1 MAQLKNKSPKR
12 LPREMVAPFIGEEN
26 FVVPKRGGFG
36 QPDMEDY
43 VMVAGSGSVA
53 VPDAPSESP
62 SSSGTSTSTSTPVA
76 PVGTQ
81 VGTTPPTTTDP
92 STQAD
97 APVTTPPPS
106 TTTPP
111 VTSDEKTQAQIDCES
126 AGGVYLNGVC
136 NVATRTD
143 LVFPDFSKLD
153 CATLKFQIDSINST
167 LATSKFSVEITEQY
181 IRALASAKSNYD
193 TKCPTAPPTNTTP
206 TPVIPVLPIGGFGGG
221 FGGGGGFGEPPAE
234 GGVVEEPKKS
244 NAGLIIILVGIGVLY
259 YLTRKRN

>member
-12 LPREMVAPFIGEEN
+12 LPREMVTPFSGEEN
-26 FVVPKRGGFG
+26 FVVPKKGGFG
-36 QPDMEDY
+36 QPDNEHY

-53 VPDAPSESP
+53 VPDAPVESP
-62 SSSGTSTSTSTPVA
+62 SSSGTSTSTGIPVA

-81 VGTTPPTTTDP
+81 VGSTTPPPVDP
-92 STQAD
+92 STQVD

-111 VTSDEKTQAQIDCES
+111 VTSDEKTQAQIDCEN

-167 LATSKFSVEITEQY
+167 LATSKFSVEVTTQY
-181 IRALASAKSNYD
+181 NNALASAKANYER
-193 TKCPTAPPTNTTP
+193 KCPTAPPTNTTP

-221 FGGGGGFGEPPAE
+221 FGGGGFGEPPAE
-234 GGVVEEPKKS
+234 EGVAEEPKKS
-244 NAGLIIILVGIGVLY
+244 NAGLIIVLVGIGVLY
-259 YLTRKRN
+259 YLTRKRS

>member
-1 MAQLKNKSPKR
+1 MAQLKNKSPKS
-12 LPREMVAPFIGEEN
+12 PIREAVTPFLGEEN
-26 FVVPKRGGFG
+26 FVVAKRGGFG
-36 QPDMEDY
+36 QPDNENY

-111 VTSDEKTQAQIDCES
+111 VTSDEKTQAQIDCET
-126 AGGVYLNGVC
+126 AGGLYENGVC
-136 NVATRTD
+136 KIAQRTD
-143 LVFPDFSKLD
+143 LVFPNFSTLD
-153 CATLKFQIDSINST
+153 CATLKAQIDSINST
-167 LATSKFSVEITEQY
+167 LATGKFPIEVMTQY
-181 IRALASAKSNYD
+181 TNALASANANYERR
-193 TKCPTAPPTNTTP
+193 CPIAPPTTP

-221 FGGGGGFGEPPAE
+221 GFGGGGFGEPPAE
-234 GGVVEEPKKS
+234 GGVAEEPKRS
-244 NAGLIIILVGIGVLY
+244 NAGLIIILVGIGFLY
-259 YLTRKRN
+259 FLTRKRN